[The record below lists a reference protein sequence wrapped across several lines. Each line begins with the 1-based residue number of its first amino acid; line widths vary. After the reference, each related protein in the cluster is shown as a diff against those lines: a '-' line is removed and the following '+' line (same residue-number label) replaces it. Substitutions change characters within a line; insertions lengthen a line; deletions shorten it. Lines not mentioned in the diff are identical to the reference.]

1 MDPRSR
7 GKEVGSR
14 REWEEQG
21 EFVSCMGRIR
31 RLDHRARRLNMQLLG
46 LGHGGNLYEAPTT

>member
-1 MDPRSR
+1 
-7 GKEVGSR
+7 VGSR